1 MTVIFDVTPV
11 IISIV
16 VFSLYVRWGNELTPE
31 KAFTVLT
38 LFNLFQYP
46 LRGLVLILFTLA
58 QAKASFRRLNHF
70 FNC

>member
-38 LFNLFQYP
+38 LFNLF
-46 LRGLVLILFTLA
+46 
-58 QAKASFRRLNHF
+58 
-70 FNC
+70 